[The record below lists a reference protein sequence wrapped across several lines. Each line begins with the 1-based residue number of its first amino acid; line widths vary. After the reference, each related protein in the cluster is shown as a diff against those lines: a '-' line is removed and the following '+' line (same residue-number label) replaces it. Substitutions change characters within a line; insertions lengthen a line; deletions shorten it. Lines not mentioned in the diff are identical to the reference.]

1 MNNIEDI
8 YTLSP
13 MQQGML
19 FHTLYS
25 PESEVY
31 FEQLVCT
38 LKGQLNL
45 SFFQQAWQKVVA
57 KHPILRSSFH
67 WEEIEKPLQ
76 MISQKVE
83 LSWMVYDWKHWNN
96 LQRKEALES
105 FLKSDRA
112 SGIEL
117 DQAPLMRFTLIQLA
131 SDSYQF
137 IWSHHHILLD
147 GWSMQIVLQ
156 EVFDCYESYN
166 RGESLPLTSCH
177 PYREYISWLQEQDSS
192 QAKKFWQQRLKGF
205 EAPTPL
211 VVDQLI
217 SNQPQQDT
225 YHEIPFKLSFE
236 ITNQLQSLAQK
247 HHLTLNNLVQGAWGL
262 LLSRYSGETDIVF
275 GATVSGRPSDLP
287 NIDRMVGLFINTLP
301 VRLQISGQEK
311 LIPWLKTLQSQQFEQ
326 EPYTYYSLADIQKN
340 SDIPPNMSLFESLLV
355 FENYPVNSS
364 KNTSEK
370 TLEITDIRCLE
381 RTNYPLTVVIIPN
394 RELSGRIVYDTRR
407 FEAETIERM
416 IGHLQTL
423 LAAMANHPELSLY
436 EFSLLTKAE
445 EEQLILAE
453 NQNDALIKNI
463 DYQSVHRLFE
473 KQAEK
478 TPNAIAIIYKD
489 EQLTY
494 QELNQRANQLA
505 HYLQFLGIKLEDKI
519 GVCIERSSLMAIAI
533 LGILKAGG
541 AYVPLDPAYP
551 VERLAFMLE
560 DVKCPILLT
569 QTHLSNQLPVGHIK
583 QVINIESEWEN
594 ISQYSSENL
603 LTQVTPD
610 HLAYI
615 IYTSGS
621 TGTPKGTEVP
631 HRSFIGFMFGVDY
644 IKLDAD
650 NIWLQH
656 SSISWDAFTLEL
668 WPSLLYGGRCVLYP
682 DNITTPENLSKII
695 KQEGVNILWL
705 TCALF
710 NLIIDTIPE
719 ALLEVKQLIIGGEA
733 LSVSHVRRALNLLPQ
748 TQIINGYGP
757 SECTVFTS
765 CYVIPKQL
773 DQNVNSIPIGKPIG
787 DRKVYLLDH
796 NLQRVPMG
804 VAGEIYIGGK
814 GVARGYLNQP
824 MLTHKK
830 FIDNPFLA
838 GDTLYKTGDLARR
851 LTDGNLEFLGRI
863 DNQVKIRGFRIELG
877 EIETILTNHSE
888 IREAIVTIREDV
900 PGNKSLVAYIVPQ
913 NYQLTAHDVRN
924 FLSQKLPNYL
934 IPNAFVFLD
943 KFPLTPNGKINR
955 LGLPAPNISQQNFG
969 IEFVAP
975 RTSTERELATIW
987 TEVLQLTKVGVY
999 DNFFELGGHSL
1010 LATQLI
1016 SRLKETFEI
1025 EFPFRYLFEN
1035 PTISQLAEKVVNQQ
1049 IELVKTDELAQILGE
1064 IDELSDEEA
1073 AQQLL
1078 L

>member
-8 YTLSP
+8 YSLSP

-45 SFFQQAWQKVVA
+45 SFFQEAWQEIVA
-57 KHPILRSSFH
+57 KHPVLRTSFH

-76 MISQKVE
+76 MVSQKVE
-83 LSWMVYDWKHWNN
+83 LPWMVYDWKHWDN
-96 LQRKEALES
+96 LQQKEALES
-105 FLKSDRA
+105 FLKGDRVL
-112 SGIEL
+112 GIEL
-117 DQAPLMRFTLIQLA
+117 DQAPLMRFALIQLET
-131 SDSYQF
+131 DSYQF
-137 IWSHHHILLD
+137 IWSHHHILFD
-147 GWSMQIVLQ
+147 GWSMQIILQ
-156 EVFDCYESYN
+156 EVFDLYESYN
-166 RGESLPLTSCH
+166 RGESLQLKFCH
-177 PYREYISWLQEQDSS
+177 PYREYISWLQQQDSS
-192 QAKKFWQQRLKGF
+192 QAKKFWQQRLKGI

-211 VVDQLI
+211 VVDKLI
-217 SNQPQQDT
+217 DHKSQQET
-225 YHEIPFKLSFE
+225 YQEISFKLSFE

-275 GATVSGRPSDLP
+275 GATVSGRTSELP
-287 NIDRMVGLFINTLP
+287 NIDTMVGLFINTLP
-301 VRLQISGQEK
+301 VRLQISGKEK

-340 SDIPPNMSLFESLLV
+340 SDIPPKMSLFESILV
-355 FENYPVNSS
+355 FENYPVDSS
-364 KNTSEK
+364 KNASKK

-394 RELSGRIVYDTRR
+394 VELSGRIVYDTRR

-423 LAAMANHPELSLY
+423 LAGMANHPELHLS

-453 NQNDALIKNI
+453 NQNDSLNKDI
-463 DYQSVHRLFE
+463 DYQCIHRLFE
-473 KQAEK
+473 KQVEK
-478 TPNAIAIIYKD
+478 TPDAIAIIYKN

-519 GVCIERSSLMAIAI
+519 GVCIERSPLMVIAI

-541 AYVPLDPAYP
+541 AYVPLDVTYP

-569 QTHLSNQLPVGHIK
+569 QTHLSNQLPVEDIQ

-594 ISQYSSENL
+594 ISQYSSDNL

-610 HLAYI
+610 NLAYI

-656 SSISWDAFTLEL
+656 SSISWDALTLEL
-668 WPSLLYGGRCVLYP
+668 WPPLLYGGRCVLFP
-682 DNITTPENLSKII
+682 DNVPTPENLSKII
-695 KQEGVNILWL
+695 REEGVNILWL

-719 ALLEVKQLIIGGEA
+719 ALLEVKQLIIGGET
-733 LSVSHVRRALNLLPQ
+733 LSVSHVRRALDLLPQ

-787 DRKVYLLDH
+787 DRRVYLLDH
-796 NLQRVPMG
+796 NLKRVPIG
-804 VAGEIYIGGK
+804 VAGEVYIGGK
-814 GVARGYLNQP
+814 SVARGYLNQP
-824 MLTHKK
+824 ILTHEK

-838 GDTLYKTGDLARR
+838 EDSLYKTGDLVRR
-851 LTDGNLEFLGRI
+851 LNDGNLEFLGRI
-863 DNQVKIRGFRIELG
+863 DNQVKIRGFRVELG
-877 EIETILTNHSE
+877 EIETVLTNYSE
-888 IREAIVTIREDV
+888 IREAIVIIREDV
-900 PGNKSLVAYIVPQ
+900 PGNKSLVAYLVPQ
-913 NYQLTAHDVRN
+913 NYQLVARDVRSY
-924 FLSQKLPNYL
+924 LSQKLPNYM

-943 KFPLTPNGKINR
+943 KFPLTANGKINR
-955 LGLPAPNISQQNFG
+955 LGLPAADISQQNFG
-969 IEFVAP
+969 VEFVAP
-975 RTSTERELATIW
+975 RTSTERELVTIW
-987 TEVLQLTKVGVY
+987 TEVLQLTKVGIY

-1025 EFPFRYLFEN
+1025 EFLFRYLFEN
-1035 PTISQLAEKVVNQQ
+1035 PTISQLANKVVNQQ
-1049 IELVKTDELAQILGE
+1049 IEQVKSDELVQILGE
-1064 IDELSDEEA
+1064 IDELSEDEA
-1073 AQQLL
+1073 AQQLIL
-1078 L
+1078 

>member
-8 YTLSP
+8 YSLSP

-45 SFFQQAWQKVVA
+45 SFFQEAWQEIVA
-57 KHPILRSSFH
+57 KHPVLRTSFH

-76 MISQKVE
+76 MVSQKVE
-83 LSWMVYDWKHWNN
+83 LPWMVYDWKHWDN
-96 LQRKEALES
+96 LQQKEALES

-117 DQAPLMRFTLIQLA
+117 AQAPLMRFTLIQLET
-131 SDSYQF
+131 DSYQF
-137 IWSHHHILLD
+137 IWSHHHILFD
-147 GWSMQIVLQ
+147 GWSMQIILQ
-156 EVFDCYESYN
+156 EVFDLYESYN
-166 RGESLPLTSCH
+166 RGESLQLKFCH
-177 PYREYISWLQEQDSS
+177 PYREYISWLQQQDSS
-192 QAKKFWQQRLKGF
+192 QAKKFWQQRLKGI

-211 VVDQLI
+211 VVDKLI
-217 SNQPQQDT
+217 DHKSQQET
-225 YHEIPFKLSFE
+225 YQEISFKLSFE

-275 GATVSGRPSDLP
+275 GATVSGRTSELP
-287 NIDRMVGLFINTLP
+287 NIDTMVGLFINTLP
-301 VRLQISGQEK
+301 VRLQISGKEK
-311 LIPWLKTLQSQQFEQ
+311 LISWLKTLQSQQFEQ

-340 SDIPPNMSLFESLLV
+340 SDIPPKMSLFESILV
-355 FENYPVNSS
+355 FENYPVDSS
-364 KNTSEK
+364 KNASEK

-394 RELSGRIVYDTRR
+394 VELSGRIVYDTRR

-423 LAAMANHPELSLY
+423 LAGMANHPELHLS

-453 NQNDALIKNI
+453 NQNDSLNKDI
-463 DYQSVHRLFE
+463 DYQCIHRLFE
-473 KQAEK
+473 KQVEK
-478 TPNAIAIIYKD
+478 TPDAIAIIYKN

-519 GVCIERSSLMAIAI
+519 GVCIERSPLMVIAI

-541 AYVPLDPAYP
+541 AYVPLDVTYP

-569 QTHLSNQLPVGHIK
+569 QTHLSNQLPVEDIQ
-583 QVINIESEWEN
+583 QVINIESEWKN

-603 LTQVTPD
+603 STQVTPD
-610 HLAYI
+610 NLAYI

-621 TGTPKGTEVP
+621 TGIPKGTEVP

-656 SSISWDAFTLEL
+656 SSISWDALTLEL
-668 WPSLLYGGRCVLYP
+668 WPPLLYGGRCVLFP
-682 DNITTPENLSKII
+682 DNVPTPENLSKII
-695 KQEGVNILWL
+695 KEEGVNILWL

-719 ALLEVKQLIIGGEA
+719 ALLEVKQLIIGGET
-733 LSVSHVRRALNLLPQ
+733 LSVSHVRRALDLLPQ

-787 DRKVYLLDH
+787 DRRVYLLDH
-796 NLQRVPMG
+796 NLQRVPIG
-804 VAGEIYIGGK
+804 VAGEVYIGGK
-814 GVARGYLNQP
+814 SVARGYLNQP
-824 MLTHKK
+824 ILTHEK

-838 GDTLYKTGDLARR
+838 EDSLYKTGDLVRR
-851 LTDGNLEFLGRI
+851 LNDGNLEFLGRI
-863 DNQVKIRGFRIELG
+863 DNQVKIRGFRVELG
-877 EIETILTNHSE
+877 EIETVLTNYSE
-888 IREAIVTIREDV
+888 IREAIVIIREDV
-900 PGNKSLVAYIVPQ
+900 PGNKSLVAYLVPQ
-913 NYQLTAHDVRN
+913 NYQLVARDVRSY
-924 FLSQKLPNYL
+924 LSQKLPNYM

-943 KFPLTPNGKINR
+943 KFPLTANGKINR
-955 LGLPAPNISQQNFG
+955 LGLPAADISQQNFG
-969 IEFVAP
+969 VEFVAP
-975 RTSTERELATIW
+975 RTSTERELVTIW
-987 TEVLQLTKVGVY
+987 TEVLQLTKVGIY

-1035 PTISQLAEKVVNQQ
+1035 PTISQLANKVVNQQ
-1049 IELVKTDELAQILGE
+1049 IEQVKSDELVQILGE
-1064 IDELSDEEA
+1064 IDELSEDEA
-1073 AQQLL
+1073 AQQLIL
-1078 L
+1078 

>member
-8 YTLSP
+8 YILSP

-38 LKGQLNL
+38 LKGQLNP
-45 SFFQQAWQKVVA
+45 SCFQNAWQTVVA
-57 KHPILRSSFH
+57 KHPVLRTSFH

-76 MISQKVE
+76 IVSQKVE
-83 LSWMVYDWKHWNN
+83 LSWMIYDWKHWNN
-96 LQRKEALES
+96 LQQKEALES

-131 SDSYQF
+131 TDSYQF

-147 GWSMQIVLQ
+147 GWSMQIILQ

-166 RGESLPLTSCH
+166 RGESLQLKFCH
-177 PYREYISWLQEQDSS
+177 PYREYISWLQQQDSS

-205 EAPTPL
+205 EAPIPL
-211 VVDQLI
+211 IVDKLI
-217 SNQPQQDT
+217 KNQPQQET
-225 YHEIPFKLSFE
+225 YQEIPFQLSFG

-275 GATVSGRPSDLP
+275 GATVSGRTSELP
-287 NIDRMVGLFINTLP
+287 NIDTMVGLFINTLP

-340 SDIPPNMSLFESLLV
+340 SDIPPKMSLFESILV
-355 FENYPVNSS
+355 FENYPVDSS
-364 KNTSEK
+364 KNASEK

-394 RELSGRIVYDTRR
+394 VELSGRIVYDTRR

-423 LAAMANHPELSLY
+423 LAGMANHPELRLS

-453 NQNDALIKNI
+453 NQNDSLIKNI
-463 DYQSVHRLFE
+463 DYQCIHRLFE
-473 KQAEK
+473 KQVEK
-478 TPNAIAIIYKD
+478 TPDAITIIYKN

-494 QELNQRANQLA
+494 KELNQRANQLA

-519 GVCIERSSLMAIAI
+519 GVCIERSPLMVVAI

-541 AYVPLDPAYP
+541 AYVPLDVTYP
-551 VERLAFMLE
+551 VERLTFMLE

-569 QTHLSNQLPVGHIK
+569 KTHLSNQLPIDHIK

-603 LTQVTPD
+603 STQVTPD
-610 HLAYI
+610 NLAYI

-656 SSISWDAFTLEL
+656 SSISWDALTLEL
-668 WPSLLYGGRCVLYP
+668 WPPLLYGGRCVLFP
-682 DNITTPENLSKII
+682 DNIPTPENLSKII
-695 KQEGVNILWL
+695 KEEGVNILWL

-733 LSVSHVRRALNLLPQ
+733 LSVSHVRRALDLLPQ

-765 CYVIPKQL
+765 CYVIAKQL

-787 DRKVYLLDH
+787 DRRVYLLDH
-796 NLQRVPMG
+796 NLQRVPIG
-804 VAGEIYIGGK
+804 VPGEVYIGGK
-814 GVARGYLNQP
+814 SVARGYLNQP
-824 MLTHKK
+824 ILTHEK

-838 GDTLYKTGDLARR
+838 EDSLYKTGDLVRR

-863 DNQVKIRGFRIELG
+863 DNQVKIRGFRVELG
-877 EIETILTNHSE
+877 EIETVLTNYSE

-900 PGNKSLVAYIVPQ
+900 PGNKSLVAYLVPQ
-913 NYQLTAHDVRN
+913 NHQLAARDVRN
-924 FLSQKLPNYL
+924 FLSQKLPNYM

-955 LGLPAPNISQQNFG
+955 LGLPAADISQQNFG
-969 IEFVAP
+969 VEFVAP
-975 RTSTERELATIW
+975 RTSTERELVTIW
-987 TEVLQLTKVGVY
+987 TEVLQLTKVGIY

-1049 IELVKTDELAQILGE
+1049 IEQVKGDELAQILGE
-1064 IDELSDEEA
+1064 IDELSEDEA
-1073 AQQLL
+1073 AQQLTL
-1078 L
+1078 

>member
-8 YTLSP
+8 YSLSP

-38 LKGQLNL
+38 LKGQFNF
-45 SFFQQAWQKVVA
+45 SFFQEAWQEIVA
-57 KHPILRSSFH
+57 KHPVLRTSFH

-76 MISQKVE
+76 MVSRKVE
-83 LSWMVYDWKHWNN
+83 LPWMVYDWKHWNN
-96 LQRKEALES
+96 LQQKEALES

-117 DQAPLMRFTLIQLA
+117 AQAPLMRFTLIQLET
-131 SDSYQF
+131 DSYQF
-137 IWSHHHILLD
+137 IWSHHHILFD
-147 GWSMQIVLQ
+147 GWSMQIILQ
-156 EVFDCYESYN
+156 EVFDLYESYN
-166 RGESLPLTSCH
+166 RGESLQLKFCH
-177 PYREYISWLQEQDSS
+177 PYREYISWLQQQDSS
-192 QAKKFWQQRLKGF
+192 QAKKFWQQRLKGI

-211 VVDQLI
+211 VVDKLI
-217 SNQPQQDT
+217 DHKSQQET
-225 YHEIPFKLSFE
+225 YQEISFKLSFE

-275 GATVSGRPSDLP
+275 GATVSGRTSELP
-287 NIDRMVGLFINTLP
+287 NIDTMVGLFINTLP
-301 VRLQISGQEK
+301 VRLQISGKEK

-340 SDIPPNMSLFESLLV
+340 SDIPPKMSLFESILV
-355 FENYPVNSS
+355 FENYPVDSS
-364 KNTSEK
+364 KNASEK

-394 RELSGRIVYDTRR
+394 VELSGRIVYDTRR

-423 LAAMANHPELSLY
+423 LAGMANHPELHLS

-453 NQNDALIKNI
+453 NQNDSLIKTI
-463 DYQSVHRLFE
+463 DYQCIHRLFE
-473 KQAEK
+473 KQVEK
-478 TPNAIAIIYKD
+478 TPNAIAIIYKN

-519 GVCIERSSLMAIAI
+519 GVCIERSPLMVIAI

-541 AYVPLDPAYP
+541 AYVPLDVTYP

-569 QTHLSNQLPVGHIK
+569 QTHLSNQLQVEDIQ

-594 ISQYSSENL
+594 ISQYSSDNL

-610 HLAYI
+610 NLAYI

-621 TGTPKGTEVP
+621 TGIPKGTEVP

-656 SSISWDAFTLEL
+656 SSISWDALTLEL
-668 WPSLLYGGRCVLYP
+668 WPPLLYGGRCVLFP
-682 DNITTPENLSKII
+682 DNVPTPENLSKII
-695 KQEGVNILWL
+695 KEEGVNILWL

-719 ALLEVKQLIIGGEA
+719 ALLEVKQLIIGGET
-733 LSVSHVRRALNLLPQ
+733 LSVSHVRRALDLLPQ

-787 DRKVYLLDH
+787 DRRVYLLDH
-796 NLQRVPMG
+796 NLQRVPIG
-804 VAGEIYIGGK
+804 VPGEVYIGGK
-814 GVARGYLNQP
+814 SVARGYLNQP
-824 MLTHKK
+824 ILTHEK

-838 GDTLYKTGDLARR
+838 EDSLYKTGDLVRR
-851 LTDGNLEFLGRI
+851 LNDGNLEFLGRI
-863 DNQVKIRGFRIELG
+863 DNQVKIRGFRVELG
-877 EIETILTNHSE
+877 EIETVLTNYSE

-900 PGNKSLVAYIVPQ
+900 PGNKSLVAYLVPQ
-913 NYQLTAHDVRN
+913 NYQLVARDVRSY
-924 FLSQKLPNYL
+924 LSQKLPNYM

-943 KFPLTPNGKINR
+943 KFPLTANGKINR
-955 LGLPAPNISQQNFG
+955 LGLPAADISQQNFG
-969 IEFVAP
+969 VEFVAP
-975 RTSTERELATIW
+975 RTSTERELVTIW
-987 TEVLQLTKVGVY
+987 TEVLQLTKVGIY

-1025 EFPFRYLFEN
+1025 EFPFRCLFEN
-1035 PTISQLAEKVVNQQ
+1035 PTISQLANKVVNQQ
-1049 IELVKTDELAQILGE
+1049 IEQVKSDELVQILGE
-1064 IDELSDEEA
+1064 IDELSEDEA
-1073 AQQLL
+1073 AQQLIL
-1078 L
+1078 

>member
-8 YTLSP
+8 YSLSP

-45 SFFQQAWQKVVA
+45 SFFQEAWQEIVA
-57 KHPILRSSFH
+57 KHPVLRTSFH

-76 MISQKVE
+76 MVSQKVE
-83 LSWMVYDWKHWNN
+83 LPWMVYDWKHWDN
-96 LQRKEALES
+96 LQQKEALES
-105 FLKSDRA
+105 FLKGDRVL
-112 SGIEL
+112 GIEL
-117 DQAPLMRFTLIQLA
+117 DQAPLMRFALIQLET
-131 SDSYQF
+131 DSYQF
-137 IWSHHHILLD
+137 IWSHHHILFD
-147 GWSMQIVLQ
+147 GWSMQIILQ
-156 EVFDCYESYN
+156 EVFDLYESYN
-166 RGESLPLTSCH
+166 RGESLQLKFCH
-177 PYREYISWLQEQDSS
+177 PYREYISWLQQQDSS
-192 QAKKFWQQRLKGF
+192 QAKKFWQQRLKGI

-211 VVDQLI
+211 VVDKLI
-217 SNQPQQDT
+217 DHKSQQET
-225 YHEIPFKLSFE
+225 YQEISFKLSFE

-275 GATVSGRPSDLP
+275 GATVSGRTSELP
-287 NIDRMVGLFINTLP
+287 NIDAMVGLFINTLP
-301 VRLQISGQEK
+301 VRLQISGKEK

-340 SDIPPNMSLFESLLV
+340 SDIPPKISLFESILV
-355 FENYPVNSS
+355 FENYPVDSS
-364 KNTSEK
+364 KNASEK

-394 RELSGRIVYDTRR
+394 VELSGRIVYDTRR

-423 LAAMANHPELSLY
+423 LAGMANHPELHLS

-453 NQNDALIKNI
+453 NQNDSLNKDI
-463 DYQSVHRLFE
+463 DYQCIHRLFE
-473 KQAEK
+473 KQVEK
-478 TPNAIAIIYKD
+478 TPDAIAIIYKN

-519 GVCIERSSLMAIAI
+519 GVCIERSPLMVIAI

-541 AYVPLDPAYP
+541 AYVPLDVTYP

-569 QTHLSNQLPVGHIK
+569 QTHLSNQLPVEDIQ

-594 ISQYSSENL
+594 ISQYSSDNL

-610 HLAYI
+610 NLAYI

-656 SSISWDAFTLEL
+656 SSISWDALTLEL
-668 WPSLLYGGRCVLYP
+668 WPPLLYGGRCVLFP
-682 DNITTPENLSKII
+682 DNVPTPENLSKII
-695 KQEGVNILWL
+695 KEEGVNILWL

-719 ALLEVKQLIIGGEA
+719 ALLEVKQLIIGGET
-733 LSVSHVRRALNLLPQ
+733 LSVSHVRRALDLLPQ

-787 DRKVYLLDH
+787 DRRVYLLDH
-796 NLQRVPMG
+796 NLQRVPIG
-804 VAGEIYIGGK
+804 VAGEVYIGGK
-814 GVARGYLNQP
+814 SVARGYLNQP
-824 MLTHKK
+824 ILTHEK

-838 GDTLYKTGDLARR
+838 EDSLYKTGDLVRR
-851 LTDGNLEFLGRI
+851 LNDGNLEFLGRI
-863 DNQVKIRGFRIELG
+863 DNQVKIRGFRVELG
-877 EIETILTNHSE
+877 EIETVLTNYSE

-900 PGNKSLVAYIVPQ
+900 PGNKSLVAYLVPQ
-913 NYQLTAHDVRN
+913 NYQLVARDVRSY
-924 FLSQKLPNYL
+924 LSQKLPNYM

-943 KFPLTPNGKINR
+943 KFPLTANGKINR
-955 LGLPAPNISQQNFG
+955 LGLPAADISQQNFG
-969 IEFVAP
+969 VEFVAP
-975 RTSTERELATIW
+975 RTSTERELVTIW
-987 TEVLQLTKVGVY
+987 TEVLQLTKVGIY

-1035 PTISQLAEKVVNQQ
+1035 PTISQLANKVVNQQ
-1049 IELVKTDELAQILGE
+1049 IEQVKSDELVQILGE
-1064 IDELSDEEA
+1064 IDELSEDEA
-1073 AQQLL
+1073 AQQLIL
-1078 L
+1078 

>member
-1 MNNIEDI
+1 
-8 YTLSP
+8 
-13 MQQGML
+13 
-19 FHTLYS
+19 
-25 PESEVY
+25 
-31 FEQLVCT
+31 
-38 LKGQLNL
+38 
-45 SFFQQAWQKVVA
+45 
-57 KHPILRSSFH
+57 
-67 WEEIEKPLQ
+67 
-76 MISQKVE
+76 
-83 LSWMVYDWKHWNN
+83 
-96 LQRKEALES
+96 
-105 FLKSDRA
+105 
-112 SGIEL
+112 
-117 DQAPLMRFTLIQLA
+117 
-131 SDSYQF
+131 
-137 IWSHHHILLD
+137 
-147 GWSMQIVLQ
+147 MQIVLQ

-166 RGESLPLTSCH
+166 LGESLPLTSCH

-192 QAKKFWQQRLKGF
+192 QAKKFWQQRVKGF

-225 YHEIPFKLSFE
+225 YQEIPFKLSFD

-423 LAAMANHPELSLY
+423 LAGMANHPELSLS
-436 EFSLLTKAE
+436 EFSLLTKTE
-445 EEQLILAE
+445 KEQLILAE

-473 KQAEK
+473 KQVEK
-478 TPNAIAIIYKD
+478 TPNAIAISYKN

-519 GVCIERSSLMAIAI
+519 GVCIERSPLMAIAI

-541 AYVPLDPAYP
+541 AYVPLDAAYP

-569 QTHLSNQLPVGHIK
+569 QTHLSNQLPVDNIK

-668 WPSLLYGGRCVLYP
+668 WPPLLYGGRCVLYP
-682 DNITTPENLSKII
+682 DNVTSPENLSKII
-695 KQEGVNILWL
+695 KEEGVNILWL
-705 TCALF
+705 TSALF

-733 LSVSHVRRALNLLPQ
+733 LSVSHVRRALTLLSK

-757 SECTVFTS
+757 SECTVFS
-765 CYVIPKQL
+765 ACYGIPKQL

-787 DRKVYLLDH
+787 DRKIYLLDR

-913 NYQLTAHDVRN
+913 NYQLTAHDLRN

-955 LGLPAPNISQQNFG
+955 LGLPVADISRQNLG
-969 IEFVAP
+969 VKFVAP

-987 TEVLQLTKVGVY
+987 TEVLKLTKLGIY

-1064 IDELSDEEA
+1064 IDELSEDEA
-1073 AQQLL
+1073 AQQLVL
-1078 L
+1078 

>member
-1 MNNIEDI
+1 
-8 YTLSP
+8 
-13 MQQGML
+13 
-19 FHTLYS
+19 
-25 PESEVY
+25 
-31 FEQLVCT
+31 
-38 LKGQLNL
+38 
-45 SFFQQAWQKVVA
+45 
-57 KHPILRSSFH
+57 
-67 WEEIEKPLQ
+67 
-76 MISQKVE
+76 
-83 LSWMVYDWKHWNN
+83 
-96 LQRKEALES
+96 
-105 FLKSDRA
+105 
-112 SGIEL
+112 
-117 DQAPLMRFTLIQLA
+117 
-131 SDSYQF
+131 
-137 IWSHHHILLD
+137 
-147 GWSMQIVLQ
+147 
-156 EVFDCYESYN
+156 
-166 RGESLPLTSCH
+166 
-177 PYREYISWLQEQDSS
+177 
-192 QAKKFWQQRLKGF
+192 
-205 EAPTPL
+205 
-211 VVDQLI
+211 
-217 SNQPQQDT
+217 
-225 YHEIPFKLSFE
+225 
-236 ITNQLQSLAQK
+236 
-247 HHLTLNNLVQGAWGL
+247 
-262 LLSRYSGETDIVF
+262 
-275 GATVSGRPSDLP
+275 
-287 NIDRMVGLFINTLP
+287 
-301 VRLQISGQEK
+301 
-311 LIPWLKTLQSQQFEQ
+311 
-326 EPYTYYSLADIQKN
+326 
-340 SDIPPNMSLFESLLV
+340 
-355 FENYPVNSS
+355 
-364 KNTSEK
+364 
-370 TLEITDIRCLE
+370 
-381 RTNYPLTVVIIPN
+381 
-394 RELSGRIVYDTRR
+394 
-407 FEAETIERM
+407 
-416 IGHLQTL
+416 
-423 LAAMANHPELSLY
+423 
-436 EFSLLTKAE
+436 
-445 EEQLILAE
+445 
-453 NQNDALIKNI
+453 
-463 DYQSVHRLFE
+463 
-473 KQAEK
+473 
-478 TPNAIAIIYKD
+478 
-489 EQLTY
+489 
-494 QELNQRANQLA
+494 
-505 HYLQFLGIKLEDKI
+505 
-519 GVCIERSSLMAIAI
+519 
-533 LGILKAGG
+533 
-541 AYVPLDPAYP
+541 
-551 VERLAFMLE
+551 
-560 DVKCPILLT
+560 
-569 QTHLSNQLPVGHIK
+569 
-583 QVINIESEWEN
+583 
-594 ISQYSSENL
+594 
-603 LTQVTPD
+603 
-610 HLAYI
+610 
-615 IYTSGS
+615 
-621 TGTPKGTEVP
+621 
-631 HRSFIGFMFGVDY
+631 MFGVDY

-656 SSISWDAFTLEL
+656 SSISWDALTLEL
-668 WPSLLYGGRCVLYP
+668 WPPLLYGGRCVLYP
-682 DNITTPENLSKII
+682 DNIMTPENLSKII
-695 KQEGVNILWL
+695 KETGVNILWL
-705 TCALF
+705 TSALF
-710 NLIIDTIPE
+710 NLMIDTIPE

-733 LSVSHVRRALNLLPQ
+733 LSVSHVRRALTLLSK

-757 SECTVFTS
+757 SECTVFS
-765 CYVIPKQL
+765 ACYGIPKQL

>member
-8 YTLSP
+8 YSLSP

-45 SFFQQAWQKVVA
+45 SFFQEAWQEIVA
-57 KHPILRSSFH
+57 KHPVLRTSFH

-76 MISQKVE
+76 MVSQKVE
-83 LSWMVYDWKHWNN
+83 LPWMVYDWKHWDN
-96 LQRKEALES
+96 LQQKEALES
-105 FLKSDRA
+105 FLKGDRVL
-112 SGIEL
+112 GIEL
-117 DQAPLMRFTLIQLA
+117 DQAPLMRFALIQLET
-131 SDSYQF
+131 DSYQF
-137 IWSHHHILLD
+137 IWSHHHILFD
-147 GWSMQIVLQ
+147 GWSMQIILQ
-156 EVFDCYESYN
+156 EVFDLYESYN
-166 RGESLPLTSCH
+166 RGESLQLKFCH
-177 PYREYISWLQEQDSS
+177 PYREYISWLQQQDSS
-192 QAKKFWQQRLKGF
+192 QAKKFWQQRLKGI

-211 VVDQLI
+211 VVDKLI
-217 SNQPQQDT
+217 DHKSQQET
-225 YHEIPFKLSFE
+225 YQEISFKLSFE

-275 GATVSGRPSDLP
+275 GATVSGRTSELP
-287 NIDRMVGLFINTLP
+287 NIDAMVGLFINTLP
-301 VRLQISGQEK
+301 VRLQISGKEK

-340 SDIPPNMSLFESLLV
+340 SDIPPKMSLFESILV
-355 FENYPVNSS
+355 FENYPVDSS
-364 KNTSEK
+364 KNASEK
-370 TLEITDIRCLE
+370 TLEITEIRCLE

-394 RELSGRIVYDTRR
+394 VELSGRIVYDTRR

-423 LAAMANHPELSLY
+423 LAGMANHPELHLS

-453 NQNDALIKNI
+453 NQNDSLNKDI
-463 DYQSVHRLFE
+463 DYQCIHRLFE
-473 KQAEK
+473 KQVEK
-478 TPNAIAIIYKD
+478 TPDAIAIIYKN

-519 GVCIERSSLMAIAI
+519 GVCIERSPLMVIAI

-541 AYVPLDPAYP
+541 AYVPLDVTYP

-569 QTHLSNQLPVGHIK
+569 QTHLSNQLPVEDIQ

-594 ISQYSSENL
+594 ISQYSSDNL

-610 HLAYI
+610 NLAYI

-656 SSISWDAFTLEL
+656 SSISWDALTLEL
-668 WPSLLYGGRCVLYP
+668 WPPLLYGGRCVLFP
-682 DNITTPENLSKII
+682 DNVPTPENLSKII
-695 KQEGVNILWL
+695 KEEGVNILWL

-719 ALLEVKQLIIGGEA
+719 ALLEVKQLIIGGET
-733 LSVSHVRRALNLLPQ
+733 LSVSHVRRALDLLPQ

-787 DRKVYLLDH
+787 DRRVYLLDH
-796 NLQRVPMG
+796 NLQRVPIG
-804 VAGEIYIGGK
+804 VAGEVYIGGK
-814 GVARGYLNQP
+814 SVARGYLNQP
-824 MLTHKK
+824 ILTHEK

-838 GDTLYKTGDLARR
+838 EDSLYKTGDLVRR
-851 LTDGNLEFLGRI
+851 LNDGNLEFLGRI
-863 DNQVKIRGFRIELG
+863 DNQVKIRGFRVELG
-877 EIETILTNHSE
+877 EIETVLTNYSE

-900 PGNKSLVAYIVPQ
+900 PGNKSLVAYLVPQ
-913 NYQLTAHDVRN
+913 NYQLVARDVRSY
-924 FLSQKLPNYL
+924 LSQKLPNYM

-943 KFPLTPNGKINR
+943 KFPLTANGKINR
-955 LGLPAPNISQQNFG
+955 LGLPAADISQQNFG
-969 IEFVAP
+969 VEFVAP
-975 RTSTERELATIW
+975 RTSTERELVTIW
-987 TEVLQLTKVGVY
+987 TEVLQLTKVGIY

-1035 PTISQLAEKVVNQQ
+1035 PTISQLANKVVNQQ
-1049 IELVKTDELAQILGE
+1049 IEQVKSDELVQILGE
-1064 IDELSDEEA
+1064 IDELSEDEA
-1073 AQQLL
+1073 AQQLIL
-1078 L
+1078 

>member
-76 MISQKVE
+76 MVSQKVE
-83 LSWMVYDWKHWNN
+83 LPWMVYDWKHWDN
-96 LQRKEALES
+96 LQQKEALES
-105 FLKSDRA
+105 LLKSDRA

-205 EAPTPL
+205 EAPTLL

-225 YHEIPFKLSFE
+225 YQEIPFKLSFD

-311 LIPWLKTLQSQQFEQ
+311 LIPWLKALQSQQFEQ
-326 EPYTYYSLADIQKN
+326 ESYTYYSLADIQKN

-423 LAAMANHPELSLY
+423 LAAMANHPELSLS

-519 GVCIERSSLMAIAI
+519 GVCIERSSLMAIAF

-583 QVINIESEWEN
+583 QVINIESEWQN

-603 LTQVTPD
+603 LTQVIPD

-656 SSISWDAFTLEL
+656 SSISWDALTLEL
-668 WPSLLYGGRCVLYP
+668 WPPLLYGGRCVLYP
-682 DNITTPENLSKII
+682 DNIITPENLSKII
-695 KQEGVNILWL
+695 KEEGVNILWL
-705 TCALF
+705 TAALF
-710 NLIIDTIPE
+710 NLMIDTIPE

-733 LSVSHVRRALNLLPQ
+733 LSVSHVRRALTLLSK

-757 SECTVFTS
+757 SECTVFS
-765 CYVIPKQL
+765 ACYGIPKQL

-955 LGLPAPNISQQNFG
+955 LGLPVADISRQNLG
-969 IEFVAP
+969 VEFVAP
-975 RTSTERELATIW
+975 RTSTERELVTIW

-1035 PTISQLAEKVVNQQ
+1035 PTISQLAEQVVNQQ
-1049 IELVKTDELAQILGE
+1049 IELVKGDELAQILGE
-1064 IDELSDEEA
+1064 IDELSEDEA
-1073 AQQLL
+1073 ARQLVL
-1078 L
+1078 

>member
-1 MNNIEDI
+1 
-8 YTLSP
+8 
-13 MQQGML
+13 
-19 FHTLYS
+19 
-25 PESEVY
+25 
-31 FEQLVCT
+31 
-38 LKGQLNL
+38 
-45 SFFQQAWQKVVA
+45 
-57 KHPILRSSFH
+57 
-67 WEEIEKPLQ
+67 
-76 MISQKVE
+76 
-83 LSWMVYDWKHWNN
+83 
-96 LQRKEALES
+96 
-105 FLKSDRA
+105 
-112 SGIEL
+112 
-117 DQAPLMRFTLIQLA
+117 
-131 SDSYQF
+131 
-137 IWSHHHILLD
+137 
-147 GWSMQIVLQ
+147 
-156 EVFDCYESYN
+156 
-166 RGESLPLTSCH
+166 
-177 PYREYISWLQEQDSS
+177 
-192 QAKKFWQQRLKGF
+192 
-205 EAPTPL
+205 
-211 VVDQLI
+211 
-217 SNQPQQDT
+217 
-225 YHEIPFKLSFE
+225 
-236 ITNQLQSLAQK
+236 
-247 HHLTLNNLVQGAWGL
+247 
-262 LLSRYSGETDIVF
+262 
-275 GATVSGRPSDLP
+275 
-287 NIDRMVGLFINTLP
+287 
-301 VRLQISGQEK
+301 
-311 LIPWLKTLQSQQFEQ
+311 
-326 EPYTYYSLADIQKN
+326 
-340 SDIPPNMSLFESLLV
+340 
-355 FENYPVNSS
+355 
-364 KNTSEK
+364 
-370 TLEITDIRCLE
+370 
-381 RTNYPLTVVIIPN
+381 VIIPN

-478 TPNAIAIIYKD
+478 TPNVIAISYKN

-519 GVCIERSSLMAIAI
+519 GVCIERLPLMAIAI

-541 AYVPLDPAYP
+541 AYVPLDAAYP

-569 QTHLSNQLPVGHIK
+569 QTHLSNQLPVDNIK

-668 WPSLLYGGRCVLYP
+668 WPPLLYGGRCVLYP
-682 DNITTPENLSKII
+682 DNVTSPENLSKII
-695 KQEGVNILWL
+695 KEEGVNILWL
-705 TCALF
+705 TSALF
-710 NLIIDTIPE
+710 NLMIDTMPE

-733 LSVSHVRRALNLLPQ
+733 LSVSHVRRALTLLSK

-757 SECTVFTS
+757 SECTVFS
-765 CYVIPKQL
+765 ACYGIPKQL

-924 FLSQKLPNYL
+924 FLSQKLPNYV

-955 LGLPAPNISQQNFG
+955 LGLPVADISRQNLG
-969 IEFVAP
+969 VEFVAP

-987 TEVLQLTKVGVY
+987 TEVLQLTKVGIY

-1035 PTISQLAEKVVNQQ
+1035 PTISQLAEKVVNQR
-1049 IELVKTDELAQILGE
+1049 IELVKADELAQILGE
-1064 IDELSDEEA
+1064 IDELSEDEA
-1073 AQQLL
+1073 AQQLVL
-1078 L
+1078 

>member
-45 SFFQQAWQKVVA
+45 SFFQEAWQTVVA
-57 KHPILRSSFH
+57 KHPVLRSSFH

-83 LSWMVYDWKHWNN
+83 LPWMVYDWKHWDN
-96 LQRKEALES
+96 LQQQEALES

-117 DQAPLMRFTLIQLA
+117 DQAPLMRFTLIQLE

-166 RGESLPLTSCH
+166 RGESLPSKSCH

-262 LLSRYSGETDIVF
+262 LLYRYSGETDIVF

-311 LIPWLKTLQSQQFEQ
+311 LIPWLKALQNQQFEQ
-326 EPYTYYSLADIQKN
+326 EPSTYYSLADIQKN
-340 SDIPPNMSLFESLLV
+340 SDIPSNMSLFESILV

-364 KNTSEK
+364 KNTSET

-423 LAAMANHPELSLY
+423 LAAMANHPELSLS

-478 TPNAIAIIYKD
+478 TPNAIAISYKN

-519 GVCIERSSLMAIAI
+519 GVCIERSPLMAIAF

-541 AYVPLDPAYP
+541 AYVPLDAAYP
-551 VERLAFMLE
+551 VERLAFMIE

-569 QTHLSNQLPVGHIK
+569 QTHLSNQLPVDHIK
-583 QVINIESEWEN
+583 QVINIESEWKN

-603 LTQVTPD
+603 LNQVTPD
-610 HLAYI
+610 NLAYI

-644 IKLDAD
+644 IKLDTD

-668 WPSLLYGGRCVLYP
+668 WPPLLYGGRCVLYP
-682 DNITTPENLSKII
+682 DNIMTPENLSKIV
-695 KQEGVNILWL
+695 EETGVNILWL
-705 TCALF
+705 TSALF
-710 NLIIDTIPE
+710 NLMIDTIPE

-733 LSVSHVRRALNLLPQ
+733 LSVSHVRRALTLLPK

-757 SECTVFTS
+757 SECTVFS
-765 CYVIPKQL
+765 ACYGIPKQL

-796 NLQRVPMG
+796 NLQRVPMR
-804 VAGEIYIGGK
+804 VTGEIYIGGK

-824 MLTHKK
+824 MLTHEK

-863 DNQVKIRGFRIELG
+863 DNQVKMRGFRIELG
-877 EIETILTNHSE
+877 EIETVLTNHSE

-900 PGNKSLVAYIVPQ
+900 HGNKSLVAYIVPQ

-955 LGLPAPNISQQNFG
+955 LGLPVADISRQNLG
-969 IEFVAP
+969 VEFVAP

-987 TEVLQLTKVGVY
+987 TEVLQLTKVGIY

-1035 PTISQLAEKVVNQQ
+1035 PTISQLAEKVVNQR
-1049 IELVKTDELAQILGE
+1049 IELVKADELAQILGE
-1064 IDELSDEEA
+1064 IDELSEDEA
-1073 AQQLL
+1073 AQQLVL
-1078 L
+1078 

>member
-8 YTLSP
+8 YSLSP

-31 FEQLVCT
+31 FEQLVCI

-45 SFFQQAWQKVVA
+45 PFFQQAWQKVVA
-57 KHPILRSSFH
+57 KYPVLRSSFH
-67 WEEIEKPLQ
+67 WKEIEKPLQ
-76 MISQKVE
+76 MVSQKVE
-83 LSWMVYDWKHWNN
+83 LPWMVYDWKHWDN
-96 LQRKEALES
+96 LQQKEALES
-105 FLKSDRA
+105 FLKSDRT

-117 DQAPLMRFTLIQLA
+117 DQAPLMRFILIQLET
-131 SDSYQF
+131 DSYQF
-137 IWSHHHILLD
+137 IWSHHHLLFD
-147 GWSMQIVLQ
+147 GWSMQIILQ
-156 EVFDCYESYN
+156 EVFDLYESYN
-166 RGESLPLTSCH
+166 RGESLQLKSCH
-177 PYREYISWLQEQDSS
+177 PYREYISWLQQQDSS
-192 QAKKFWQQRLKGF
+192 QAQKFWQQRLKGV

-211 VVDQLI
+211 VVDRLI
-217 SNQPQQDT
+217 DHKPQEEAYQ
-225 YHEIPFKLSFE
+225 EIPFKLSFE

-275 GATVSGRPSDLP
+275 GATASGRTSELP
-287 NIDRMVGLFINTLP
+287 NIDTMVGLFINTLP
-301 VRLQISGQEK
+301 VRLQISGKEE

-340 SDIPPNMSLFESLLV
+340 SDIPPKMSLCESILV
-355 FENYPVNSS
+355 FENYPVDSS
-364 KNTSEK
+364 KNAPQK
-370 TLEITDIRCLE
+370 TLEIIDIRCLE

-394 RELSGRIVYDTRR
+394 LELSGRIVYDTRR

-423 LAAMANHPELSLY
+423 LAGMANHPELRLS

-453 NQNDALIKNI
+453 NQNDALIKTI
-463 DYQSVHRLFE
+463 DYQCIHRLFE
-473 KQAEK
+473 KQVEK
-478 TPNAIAIIYKD
+478 TPNAIAIVYKN

-519 GVCIERSSLMAIAI
+519 GVCIERSPLMAIAI

-541 AYVPLDPAYP
+541 AYLPLDSAYP

-569 QTHLSNQLPVGHIK
+569 QTHLSNQLPVDDIK
-583 QVINIESEWEN
+583 QVINIESEWEK
-594 ISQYSSENL
+594 ISQYSSDNL

-621 TGTPKGTEVP
+621 TGTPKGTEIP

-656 SSISWDAFTLEL
+656 SSISWDALTLEL
-668 WPSLLYGGRCVLYP
+668 WTPLLYGGRCVLYP

-695 KQEGVNILWL
+695 KEERVNVLWL

-710 NLIIDTIPE
+710 NLIIDTMPE

-757 SECTVFTS
+757 SECTVFTA

-773 DQNVNSIPIGKPIG
+773 AQNVNSIPIGKPIG
-787 DRKVYLLDH
+787 DRKVYLLDR
-796 NLQRVPMG
+796 NLQRVPIG
-804 VAGEIYIGGK
+804 IPGEVYIGGAS
-814 GVARGYLNQP
+814 VARGYLNQP
-824 MLTHKK
+824 MLTHQK
-830 FIDNPFLA
+830 FIDNPFVD
-838 GDTLYKTGDLARR
+838 GDTLYKTGDLVSR
-851 LTDGNLEFLGRI
+851 LNDGNLEFLGRI

-877 EIETILTNHSE
+877 EIETVLTNYPE

-900 PGNKSLVAYIVPQ
+900 PGNKSLVAYLVPQ
-913 NYQLTAHDVRN
+913 NHQLTPRDVRS
-924 FLSQKLPNYL
+924 FLSQKLPNYM

-955 LGLPAPNISQQNFG
+955 LSLPAPNIFQQNFG
-969 IEFVAP
+969 VEFVAP
-975 RTSTERELATIW
+975 RTSTERELVTIW

-1035 PTISQLAEKVVNQQ
+1035 PTISQLAEQVVNQQ
-1049 IELVKTDELAQILGE
+1049 IELVKGDELAQILGE
-1064 IDELSDEEA
+1064 IDELSEDEA
-1073 AQQLL
+1073 AQQLFL
-1078 L
+1078 

>member
-8 YTLSP
+8 YSLSP

-45 SFFQQAWQKVVA
+45 SFFQEAWQKIVA
-57 KHPILRSSFH
+57 KYPVLRSSFH

-76 MISQKVE
+76 IVSQIVE
-83 LSWMVYDWKHWNN
+83 LPWMVYDWKHWDN
-96 LQRKEALES
+96 LQQKEALES
-105 FLKSDRA
+105 FLKSDRTL
-112 SGIEL
+112 GIEL
-117 DQAPLMRFTLIQLA
+117 DQAPLMRFALIELET
-131 SDSYQF
+131 DSYQF
-137 IWSHHHILLD
+137 IWSHHHILFD
-147 GWSMQIVLQ
+147 GWSMQIILQ
-156 EVFDCYESYN
+156 EVFDLYESYN
-166 RGESLPLTSCH
+166 RGESLQLKFCH
-177 PYREYISWLQEQDSS
+177 PYREYISWLQQQDSS
-192 QAKKFWQQRLKGF
+192 QAKKFWQQRLKGI

-211 VVDQLI
+211 VVDKLI
-217 SNQPQQDT
+217 DHKSQQET
-225 YHEIPFKLSFE
+225 YQEIPFKLSFE

-275 GATVSGRPSDLP
+275 GATVSGRTSELP
-287 NIDRMVGLFINTLP
+287 NIDTMVGLFINTLP
-301 VRLQISGQEK
+301 VRLQISGKEK

-340 SDIPPNMSLFESLLV
+340 SDIPPKMSLFESILV
-355 FENYPVNSS
+355 FENYPVDSS
-364 KNTSEK
+364 KNASEK
-370 TLEITDIRCLE
+370 TLEITEIRCLE

-394 RELSGRIVYDTRR
+394 VELSGRIVYDTRR

-423 LAAMANHPELSLY
+423 LAGMANHPELHLS
-436 EFSLLTKAE
+436 EFSLLTKVE

-453 NQNDALIKNI
+453 NQNDSLIKTI
-463 DYQSVHRLFE
+463 DYQCIHRLFE
-473 KQAEK
+473 KQVEK
-478 TPNAIAIIYKD
+478 TPDAIAIIYKN

-519 GVCIERSSLMAIAI
+519 GVCIERSPLMVIAI

-541 AYVPLDPAYP
+541 AYVPLDVTYP

-569 QTHLSNQLPVGHIK
+569 QTHLSNQLQVEDIQ

-594 ISQYSSENL
+594 ISQYSSDNL

-610 HLAYI
+610 NLAYI

-621 TGTPKGTEVP
+621 TGIPKGTEVP

-644 IKLDAD
+644 IKLDPD

-656 SSISWDAFTLEL
+656 SSISWDALTLEL
-668 WPSLLYGGRCVLYP
+668 WPPLLYGGRCVVFP
-682 DNITTPENLSKII
+682 DNVPTPENLSKII
-695 KQEGVNILWL
+695 KEEGVNILWL

-710 NLIIDTIPE
+710 NLIIDKIPE
-719 ALLEVKQLIIGGEA
+719 ALLEVKQLIIGGET
-733 LSVSHVRRALNLLPQ
+733 LSVSHVRRALDLLPQ

-787 DRKVYLLDH
+787 DRRVYLLDH
-796 NLQRVPMG
+796 NLQRVPIG
-804 VAGEIYIGGK
+804 VPGEVYIGGK
-814 GVARGYLNQP
+814 SVARGYLNQP
-824 MLTHKK
+824 ILTHEK

-838 GDTLYKTGDLARR
+838 EDSLYKTGDLVRR
-851 LTDGNLEFLGRI
+851 LNDGNLEFLGRI
-863 DNQVKIRGFRIELG
+863 DNQVKIRGFRVELG
-877 EIETILTNHSE
+877 EIETVLTNYSE
-888 IREAIVTIREDV
+888 IREAIVIIREDV
-900 PGNKSLVAYIVPQ
+900 PGNKSLVAYLVPQ
-913 NYQLTAHDVRN
+913 NYQLVARDVRSY
-924 FLSQKLPNYL
+924 LSQKLPNYM

-943 KFPLTPNGKINR
+943 KFPLTANGKINR
-955 LGLPAPNISQQNFG
+955 LGLPAADISQQNFG
-969 IEFVAP
+969 VEFVAP
-975 RTSTERELATIW
+975 RTSTERELVTIW
-987 TEVLQLTKVGVY
+987 TEVLQLTKVGIY

-1025 EFPFRYLFEN
+1025 EFPFRCLFEN
-1035 PTISQLAEKVVNQQ
+1035 PTISQLANKVVNQQ
-1049 IELVKTDELAQILGE
+1049 IEQVKSDELVQILGE
-1064 IDELSDEEA
+1064 IDELSEDEA
-1073 AQQLL
+1073 AQQLIL
-1078 L
+1078 

>member
-1 MNNIEDI
+1 
-8 YTLSP
+8 
-13 MQQGML
+13 
-19 FHTLYS
+19 
-25 PESEVY
+25 
-31 FEQLVCT
+31 
-38 LKGQLNL
+38 
-45 SFFQQAWQKVVA
+45 
-57 KHPILRSSFH
+57 
-67 WEEIEKPLQ
+67 
-76 MISQKVE
+76 
-83 LSWMVYDWKHWNN
+83 
-96 LQRKEALES
+96 
-105 FLKSDRA
+105 
-112 SGIEL
+112 
-117 DQAPLMRFTLIQLA
+117 
-131 SDSYQF
+131 
-137 IWSHHHILLD
+137 
-147 GWSMQIVLQ
+147 
-156 EVFDCYESYN
+156 
-166 RGESLPLTSCH
+166 
-177 PYREYISWLQEQDSS
+177 
-192 QAKKFWQQRLKGF
+192 
-205 EAPTPL
+205 
-211 VVDQLI
+211 
-217 SNQPQQDT
+217 
-225 YHEIPFKLSFE
+225 
-236 ITNQLQSLAQK
+236 
-247 HHLTLNNLVQGAWGL
+247 
-262 LLSRYSGETDIVF
+262 
-275 GATVSGRPSDLP
+275 
-287 NIDRMVGLFINTLP
+287 

-478 TPNAIAIIYKD
+478 TPNVIAISYKN

-519 GVCIERSSLMAIAI
+519 GVCIERLPLMAIAI

-541 AYVPLDPAYP
+541 AYVPLDAAYP

-569 QTHLSNQLPVGHIK
+569 QTHLSNQLPVDNIK

-668 WPSLLYGGRCVLYP
+668 WPPLLYGGRCVLYP
-682 DNITTPENLSKII
+682 DNVTSPENLSKII
-695 KQEGVNILWL
+695 KEEGVNILWL
-705 TCALF
+705 TSALF
-710 NLIIDTIPE
+710 NLMIDTMPE

-733 LSVSHVRRALNLLPQ
+733 LSVSHVRRALTLLSK

-757 SECTVFTS
+757 SECTVFS
-765 CYVIPKQL
+765 ACYGIPKQL

-924 FLSQKLPNYL
+924 FLSQKLPNYV

-955 LGLPAPNISQQNFG
+955 LGLPVADISRQNLG
-969 IEFVAP
+969 VEFVAP

-987 TEVLQLTKVGVY
+987 TEVLQLTKVGIY

-1035 PTISQLAEKVVNQQ
+1035 PTISQLAEKVVNQR
-1049 IELVKTDELAQILGE
+1049 IELVKADELAQILGE
-1064 IDELSDEEA
+1064 IDELSEDEA
-1073 AQQLL
+1073 AQQLVL
-1078 L
+1078 

>member
-8 YTLSP
+8 YSLSP

-38 LKGQLNL
+38 LKGQLNI
-45 SFFQQAWQKVVA
+45 SFFQEAWQKVVA
-57 KHPILRSSFH
+57 KHPVLRSSFH

-76 MISQKVE
+76 MVSQKVE
-83 LSWMVYDWKHWNN
+83 LPWMVYDWKHWDN
-96 LQRKEALES
+96 LEQKEALES
-105 FLKSDRA
+105 LLKSDRA

-117 DQAPLMRFTLIQLA
+117 DQAPLMRFAVIQLET
-131 SDSYQF
+131 DSYQF

-166 RGESLPLTSCH
+166 RGESLQLTSCH

-192 QAKKFWQQRLKGF
+192 QAKKFWQQRLKGI

-217 SNQPQQDT
+217 SNKPQQET
-225 YHEIPFKLSFE
+225 YQEIPFKLSFE

-262 LLSRYSGETDIVF
+262 LLSRYSGERDIVF
-275 GATVSGRPSDLP
+275 GATVSGRPSELP

-301 VRLQISGQEK
+301 VRLQISGKEE
-311 LIPWLKTLQSQQFEQ
+311 LIPWLKALQSQQFEQ

-340 SDIPPNMSLFESLLV
+340 SDIPPKMSLFESILV
-355 FENYPVNSS
+355 FENYPVDSS
-364 KNTSEK
+364 KNAPQK

-394 RELSGRIVYDTRR
+394 LELSGRIVYDTRR

-423 LAAMANHPELSLY
+423 LAGMANHPELRLS

-445 EEQLILAE
+445 KEQLILAE
-453 NQNDALIKNI
+453 NQNDSLIKTI
-463 DYQSVHRLFE
+463 DYQCIHRLFE
-473 KQAEK
+473 KQVEK
-478 TPNAIAIIYKD
+478 TPNAIAIVYKN

-494 QELNQRANQLA
+494 QELNQRANRLA
-505 HYLQFLGIKLEDKI
+505 HYLQFLDIKLEDKI
-519 GVCIERSSLMAIAI
+519 GVCIERSPLMAIAI

-541 AYVPLDPAYP
+541 AYVPLDAAYP

-569 QTHLSNQLPVGHIK
+569 QTHLSNQLPVDDIK
-583 QVINIESEWEN
+583 QVINIESEWEK

-603 LTQVTPD
+603 LTQITPD
-610 HLAYI
+610 NLAYI

-621 TGTPKGTEVP
+621 TGTPKGTEIP

-656 SSISWDAFTLEL
+656 SSISWDALTLEL

-757 SECTVFTS
+757 SECTVFSS

-787 DRKVYLLDH
+787 DRRVYLLDR
-796 NLQRVPMG
+796 NLQRVPIA
-804 VAGEIYIGGK
+804 VPGEVYIGGK
-814 GVARGYLNQP
+814 SVARGYLNQP
-824 MLTHKK
+824 ILTHEK
-830 FIDNPFLA
+830 FIDNPFVD
-838 GDTLYKTGDLARR
+838 GDTLYKTGDLVRR

-877 EIETILTNHSE
+877 EIETILTNYSE

-900 PGNKSLVAYIVPQ
+900 PGNKSLVAYLVPQ
-913 NYQLTAHDVRN
+913 NHQLAACDVRN
-924 FLSQKLPNYL
+924 FLSQKLPNYM

-955 LGLPAPNISQQNFG
+955 LGLPAPNISQQNLG

-975 RTSTERELATIW
+975 RTSTERELVTIW

-1035 PTISQLAEKVVNQQ
+1035 PTISQLAEQVVNQQ
-1049 IELVKTDELAQILGE
+1049 IELVKGDELAQILGE
-1064 IDELSDEEA
+1064 IDELSEDEA
-1073 AQQLL
+1073 AQQLVL
-1078 L
+1078 

>member
-8 YTLSP
+8 YSLSP

-25 PESEVY
+25 PESEFY

-38 LKGQLNL
+38 LKGELNL
-45 SFFQQAWQKVVA
+45 SFFQEAWQTVVA
-57 KHPILRSSFH
+57 KHPVLRSSFH

-83 LSWMVYDWKHWNN
+83 LPWMVYDWKHWDN
-96 LQRKEALES
+96 LQQKAALES
-105 FLKSDRA
+105 LLKSDLA

-225 YHEIPFKLSFE
+225 YQEIPFKLSFD

-340 SDIPPNMSLFESLLV
+340 SDIPANMSLFESILV

-364 KNTSEK
+364 KDAPQK

-394 RELSGRIVYDTRR
+394 VELSGRIVYDTRR
-407 FEAETIERM
+407 FEAKTIERM

-423 LAAMANHPELSLY
+423 LAGMANHPELSLS
-436 EFSLLTKAE
+436 EFSLLTKTE
-445 EEQLILAE
+445 KEQLILAE

-463 DYQSVHRLFE
+463 DYQCIHRLFE
-473 KQAEK
+473 KQVEK
-478 TPNAIAIIYKD
+478 TPNAIAIVYKE

-519 GVCIERSSLMAIAI
+519 GVCIERSPLMAIAF

-541 AYVPLDPAYP
+541 AYVPLDAAYP
-551 VERLAFMLE
+551 VERLAFMIE

-569 QTHLSNQLPVGHIK
+569 QTHLSNQLPVDHIK
-583 QVINIESEWEN
+583 QVINIESEWKN

-603 LTQVTPD
+603 LNQVTPD
-610 HLAYI
+610 NLAYI

-644 IKLDAD
+644 IKLDTD

-668 WPSLLYGGRCVLYP
+668 WPPLLYGGRCVLYP
-682 DNITTPENLSKII
+682 DNIMTPENLSKIV
-695 KQEGVNILWL
+695 EETGVNILWL
-705 TCALF
+705 TSALF
-710 NLIIDTIPE
+710 NLMIDTIPE

-733 LSVSHVRRALNLLPQ
+733 LSVSHVRRALTLLPK

-757 SECTVFTS
+757 SECTVFS
-765 CYVIPKQL
+765 ACYGIPKPL
-773 DQNVNSIPIGKPIG
+773 GQNVNSIPIGKPIG

-824 MLTHKK
+824 MLSHKK

-955 LGLPAPNISQQNFG
+955 LGLPVADISRQNLG
-969 IEFVAP
+969 VEFVAP

-987 TEVLQLTKVGVY
+987 TEVLQLTKVGIY

-1035 PTISQLAEKVVNQQ
+1035 PTISQLAEKVVNQR
-1049 IELVKTDELAQILGE
+1049 IELVKADELAQILGE
-1064 IDELSDEEA
+1064 IDELSEDEA
-1073 AQQLL
+1073 AQQLVL
-1078 L
+1078 

>member
-76 MISQKVE
+76 MVSQKVE
-83 LSWMVYDWKHWNN
+83 LPWMVYDWKHWDN
-96 LQRKEALES
+96 LQQKEALES
-105 FLKSDRA
+105 LLKSDRA

-205 EAPTPL
+205 EAPTLL

-225 YHEIPFKLSFE
+225 YQEIPFKLSFD

-311 LIPWLKTLQSQQFEQ
+311 LIPWLKALQSQQFEQ
-326 EPYTYYSLADIQKN
+326 ESYTYYSLADIQKN
-340 SDIPPNMSLFESLLV
+340 SDIPPNMSLFESILV
-355 FENYPVNSS
+355 FENYPVDSS
-364 KNTSEK
+364 KDAPQK

-407 FEAETIERM
+407 FEVETIERM

-423 LAAMANHPELSLY
+423 LAGMANHPELSLS
-436 EFSLLTKAE
+436 EFALLTKAE
-445 EEQLILAE
+445 EKQLRLAE
-453 NQNDALIKNI
+453 NQNDALINNI
-463 DYQSVHRLFE
+463 DYQCIHRLFE
-473 KQAEK
+473 KQVEK
-478 TPNAIAIIYKD
+478 TPNAIAIVYKE

-519 GVCIERSSLMAIAI
+519 GVCIERSPLMAIAF

-541 AYVPLDPAYP
+541 AYVPLDAAYP
-551 VERLAFMLE
+551 VERLAFMIE

-569 QTHLSNQLPVGHIK
+569 QTHLSNQLPVDHIK
-583 QVINIESEWEN
+583 QVINIESEWKN

-603 LTQVTPD
+603 LNQVTPD
-610 HLAYI
+610 NLAYI

-644 IKLDAD
+644 IKLDTD

-668 WPSLLYGGRCVLYP
+668 WPPLLYGGRCVLYP
-682 DNITTPENLSKII
+682 DNIMTPENLSKIV
-695 KQEGVNILWL
+695 EETGVNILWL
-705 TCALF
+705 TSALF
-710 NLIIDTIPE
+710 NLMIDTIPE

-733 LSVSHVRRALNLLPQ
+733 LSVSHVRRALTLLPK

-757 SECTVFTS
+757 SECTVFS
-765 CYVIPKQL
+765 ACYGIPKQL

-796 NLQRVPMG
+796 NLQRVPMR
-804 VAGEIYIGGK
+804 VTGEIYIGGK
-814 GVARGYLNQP
+814 SVARGYLNQP
-824 MLTHKK
+824 MLTHEK

-863 DNQVKIRGFRIELG
+863 DNQVKMRGFRIELG
-877 EIETILTNHSE
+877 EIETVLTNHSE

-955 LGLPAPNISQQNFG
+955 LGLPVADISRQNLG
-969 IEFVAP
+969 VEFVAP
-975 RTSTERELATIW
+975 RTSTERELVTIW

-1035 PTISQLAEKVVNQQ
+1035 PTISQLAEQVVNQQ
-1049 IELVKTDELAQILGE
+1049 IELVKGDELAQILGE
-1064 IDELSDEEA
+1064 IDELSEDEA
-1073 AQQLL
+1073 ARQLVL
-1078 L
+1078 